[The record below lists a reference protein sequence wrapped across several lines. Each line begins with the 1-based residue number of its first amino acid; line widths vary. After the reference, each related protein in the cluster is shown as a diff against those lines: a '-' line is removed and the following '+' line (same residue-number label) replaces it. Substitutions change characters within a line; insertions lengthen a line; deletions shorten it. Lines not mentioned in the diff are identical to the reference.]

1 MGYEMAFNL
10 FSKTL
15 VESGG
20 QGLLRFVVCDAL
32 QDTANRFASN
42 FSEHY
47 PGARIEVRSTP
58 AE

>member
-20 QGLLRFVVCDAL
+20 QGSLHFVVCDAV
-32 QDTANRFASN
+32 QDTAHRFARN
-42 FSEHY
+42 FNQHY
-47 PGARIEVRSTP
+47 PGAHIEVRSTP

>member
-20 QGLLRFVVCDAL
+20 QAAVRFVVCDAREE
-32 QDTANRFASN
+32 TSNKFAKL
-42 FSEHY
+42 FSSHY
-47 PGARIEVRSTP
+47 PGAHVDVMLTP